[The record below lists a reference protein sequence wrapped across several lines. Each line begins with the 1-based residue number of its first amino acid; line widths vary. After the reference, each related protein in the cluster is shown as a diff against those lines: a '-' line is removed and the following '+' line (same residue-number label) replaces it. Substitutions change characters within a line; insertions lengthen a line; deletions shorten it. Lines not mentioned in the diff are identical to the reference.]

1 MLKGNIEEKRKI
13 LLALADKFEPVKNE
27 LKKVDAI
34 LEDNIRYLLNKMNI
48 RHNNKEGK
56 NALGYV
62 ANLTDEELESW
73 YDETYQML
81 LLSILEL
88 DNIERNKK
96 VKELKRMIEK

>member
-1 MLKGNIEEKRKI
+1 M
-13 LLALADKFEPVKNE
+13 KNE
-27 LKKVDAI
+27 LKKVNAI
-34 LEDNIRYLLNKMNI
+34 LEDNIRYLLNKINI
-48 RHNNKEGK
+48 CHNNKEGK
-56 NALGYV
+56 NALRYV

-88 DNIERNKK
+88 DNVERNKK

>member
-1 MLKGNIEEKRKI
+1 MI
-13 LLALADKFEPVKNE
+13 
-27 LKKVDAI
+27 AI
-34 LEDNIRYLLNKMNI
+34 SAVRQLYK
-48 RHNNKEGK
+48 
-56 NALGYV
+56 YV

-88 DNIERNKK
+88 DNIERSKK

>member
-1 MLKGNIEEKRKI
+1 MSVLFLYIVIYYDFREMI
-13 LLALADKFEPVKNE
+13 
-27 LKKVDAI
+27 AI
-34 LEDNIRYLLNKMNI
+34 SAVRQLYK
-48 RHNNKEGK
+48 
-56 NALGYV
+56 YV

-96 VKELKRMIEK
+96 VTSSRRFSASPALVRPLQWQISFRH

>member
-1 MLKGNIEEKRKI
+1 
-13 LLALADKFEPVKNE
+13 
-27 LKKVDAI
+27 
-34 LEDNIRYLLNKMNI
+34 MNI

-56 NALGYV
+56 NASEYV

-73 YDETYQML
+73 YDKTYQMM

-96 VKELKRMIEK
+96 VKELKRIIEK